1 MAGRALSSSSMIDRS
16 ATPADGVT
24 PPPPAEGVTPETVDA
39 FVVEQWPNRNHSS
52 RCLEVSGRHALAEI
66 TVGPEEI
73 RPGGYVSGPTQF
85 AAADLA
91 LWYACFG
98 AIGLEA
104 MAVTSELSIRFLRPA
119 HGELLVARAELHSV
133 GRRQLSGSVVIWTD
147 DPTKPVSISQGSYVA
162 PPPT

>member
-1 MAGRALSSSSMIDRS
+1 MID
-16 ATPADGVT
+16 APQPAPDGE
-24 PPPPAEGVTPETVDA
+24 PPPPVAGVTPESVDA
-39 FVVEQWPNRNHSS
+39 FVVEQWPARPHTS
-52 RCLEVSGRHALAEI
+52 RCLEVSGRHALVEI
-66 TVGPEEI
+66 AVGSEQI
-73 RPGGYVSGPTQF
+73 RPGGYISGPTQF

-119 HGELLVARAELHSV
+119 FGELLMARADLHSV

-147 DPTKPVSISQGSYVA
+147 DRNKPVSICQGSYMA
-162 PPPT
+162 PPPDARA

>member
-1 MAGRALSSSSMIDRS
+1 MFN
-16 ATPADGVT
+16 TFPPAVDGVT
-24 PPPPAEGVTPETVDA
+24 PESVDA
-39 FVVEQWPNRNHSS
+39 FVVEQWPARNHTS
-52 RCLEVSGRHALAEI
+52 RCVEVSGRHAVAEI
-66 TVGPEEI
+66 AVGREEI
-73 RPGGYVSGPTQF
+73 RPGGYISGPTQF

-119 HGELLVARAELHSV
+119 FGELLVARAELHSV

-147 DPTKPVSISQGSYVA
+147 DPNKPVSISQGSYAA
-162 PPPT
+162 PLPNSAT